1 MKCPAC
7 NTEVI
12 QTAQFCHK
20 CGANLTATK
29 ASPTTAPTPA
39 TAALKTGRRDVP
51 EELLWEG
58 GVSPKSMLGTW
69 ILAGIV
75 TIACI
80 GGAVFMT
87 VTTIA
92 FGWIPLAVAGVMWIV
107 LAIYWLS
114 IKWGVHYKLTNQ
126 RFVHER
132 GILRRVTDRIE
143 TIDIDD
149 VVFEQSLFDRMFGTG
164 TIKIKSSDLTTPT
177 FELNGIDDVKRVS
190 ALFDNARRQERL
202 RRGVSIEQI

>member
-7 NTEVI
+7 NTEVVAS
-12 QTAQFCHK
+12 AQFCHK
-20 CGANLTATK
+20 CGASLTATA
-29 ASPTTAPTPA
+29 ASPGTAPIPA
-39 TAALKTGRRDVP
+39 TAALKAGRRDVP
-51 EELLWEG
+51 EEVLWEG

-69 ILAGIV
+69 LLAVIV
-75 TIACI
+75 TIALI
-80 GGAVFMT
+80 GGAVFMFA
-87 VTTIA
+87 TTIV
-92 FGWIPLAVAGVMWIV
+92 FGWIPLAVAGAMWLF

-132 GILRRVTDRIE
+132 GIVRRVTDRIE

-164 TIKIKSSDLTTPT
+164 KIKISSSDLTTPT
-177 FELNGIDDVKRVS
+177 YVLEGIDDVKRVA